1 MDEKKLLKY
10 AVDYLSKYDSSK
22 VNLVNVLKRKI
33 LRLKTTNYEKGKLIN
48 IIESIII
55 KLEKNK
61 FIDDNRY
68 SSTKILSLSNSGKS
82 KNFIFNYL
90 IKKGVNKSQIQ
101 NNLNLM
107 KQDNETELVEPLSC
121 SQSQGGCGATVGKR
135 ETRFSLIESKLKLI
149 NNQWIEIQELPE
161 NVPSG
166 SQPGR
171 GRVLVEGD
179 LVNKHTPGERVTA
192 NMIPIIRSEYKRSKK
207 TT

>member
-22 VNLVNVLKRKI
+22 VNLFNILKRKI
-33 LRLKTTNYEKGKLIN
+33 LRLKTTNYDKRKLIN

-61 FIDDNRY
+61 FIDDDRY

-101 NNLNLM
+101 NNLNLVQ
-107 KQDNETELVEPLSC
+107 QDNDNWELNSAKIFAKKKKMLEKN
-121 SQSQGGCGATVGKR
+121 QSYEKNLAKMARAG
-135 ETRFSLIESKLKLI
+135 FSYDIC
-149 NNQWIEIQELPE
+149 
-161 NVPSG
+161 
-166 SQPGR
+166 
-171 GRVLVEGD
+171 
-179 LVNKHTPGERVTA
+179 
-192 NMIPIIRSEYKRSKK
+192 KK
-207 TT
+207 ILG

>member
-1 MDEKKLLKY
+1 MDKKKLLKY

-90 IKKGVNKSQIQ
+90 LKKGVNKTQIQ

-107 KQDNETELVEPLSC
+107 QQDNDNWELNSAKIFAKKKKLLEKN
-121 SQSQGGCGATVGKR
+121 QSYEKNLAKMARAG
-135 ETRFSLIESKLKLI
+135 FSYDIC
-149 NNQWIEIQELPE
+149 
-161 NVPSG
+161 
-166 SQPGR
+166 
-171 GRVLVEGD
+171 
-179 LVNKHTPGERVTA
+179 
-192 NMIPIIRSEYKRSKK
+192 KK
-207 TT
+207 ILG

>member
-33 LRLKTTNYEKGKLIN
+33 LRLKTTNYENRKLIN

-90 IKKGVNKSQIQ
+90 IKKGVNKTQIQ

-107 KQDNETELVEPLSC
+107 QQDNDNWELNSAKIFAKKKKLLEKD
-121 SQSQGGCGATVGKR
+121 QSYEKNLAKMARAG
-135 ETRFSLIESKLKLI
+135 FSYDIC
-149 NNQWIEIQELPE
+149 
-161 NVPSG
+161 
-166 SQPGR
+166 
-171 GRVLVEGD
+171 
-179 LVNKHTPGERVTA
+179 
-192 NMIPIIRSEYKRSKK
+192 KK
-207 TT
+207 ILG

>member
-22 VNLVNVLKRKI
+22 VNLINVLKRKI

-90 IKKGVNKSQIQ
+90 IKKGVSKSQIQ

-107 KQDNETELVEPLSC
+107 KQDNENWELESARIFAKKKKLLEKNESYEKKLAKMARAGFSYDICKKILS
-121 SQSQGGCGATVGKR
+121 
-135 ETRFSLIESKLKLI
+135 
-149 NNQWIEIQELPE
+149 
-161 NVPSG
+161 
-166 SQPGR
+166 
-171 GRVLVEGD
+171 
-179 LVNKHTPGERVTA
+179 
-192 NMIPIIRSEYKRSKK
+192 
-207 TT
+207 

>member
-22 VNLVNVLKRKI
+22 VNLFNVLKRKI

-48 IIESIII
+48 IIESIIT

-90 IKKGVNKSQIQ
+90 LKKGVNKTQIQ

-107 KQDNETELVEPLSC
+107 QQDNDNWELNSAKIFAKKKKLLEKN
-121 SQSQGGCGATVGKR
+121 QSYEKNLAKMARAG
-135 ETRFSLIESKLKLI
+135 FSYDIC
-149 NNQWIEIQELPE
+149 
-161 NVPSG
+161 
-166 SQPGR
+166 
-171 GRVLVEGD
+171 
-179 LVNKHTPGERVTA
+179 
-192 NMIPIIRSEYKRSKK
+192 KK
-207 TT
+207 ILG